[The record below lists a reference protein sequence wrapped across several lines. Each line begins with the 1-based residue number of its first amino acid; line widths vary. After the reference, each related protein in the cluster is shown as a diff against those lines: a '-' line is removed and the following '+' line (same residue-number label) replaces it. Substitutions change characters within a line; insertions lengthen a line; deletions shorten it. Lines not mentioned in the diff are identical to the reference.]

1 MSKLIDNISSDFL
14 ETYTINFFPKN
25 QEKTIV
31 VYVEGDA
38 DIAFWRMIL
47 NRYEK
52 PNNIKFEINLPSK
65 DDLWVKGKKNAL
77 SRSSN
82 LLELKERLGKFLLIC
97 VDSDYDYLLNSYYMP
112 DDKKRISKKINE
124 SIYIFQTYSY
134 SIENLNCFSESLSS
148 ICVSATYNDT
158 PKIDFTKFL
167 KSFSTIVYKLFLW
180 NLFFYSKGE
189 DSNFTLSDFC
199 SLIILEYEKKDK
211 LKGIIHFSG
220 IVLKKIRIKVTDK
233 LNQLENKFP
242 SYQGEIERFGEELKS
257 CGLTKENAYL
267 YIQGHTIFKNIVLML
282 LKPVCNELKKEKE
295 SEIKKESKNEINAYL
310 NKVGHLD
317 TKIETLL
324 SNNTNFESCFLFK
337 KIEKDIENYINKEID
352 L

>member
-1 MSKLIDNISSDFL
+1 MPKLIDNISSDFL
-14 ETYTINFFPKN
+14 ETYTTNFFPKN
-25 QEKTIV
+25 QAKTIV
-31 VYVEGDA
+31 VYVESDL

-47 NRYEK
+47 DRYEK
-52 PNNIKFEINLPSK
+52 PNKIKFEINLPSS
-65 DDLWVKGKKNAL
+65 DLWVKGKQNAL

-82 LLELKERLGKFLLIC
+82 LSELKEKLGKFLLIC

-134 SIENLNCFSESLSS
+134 SIENLKCFSESLSR

-158 PKIDFTKFL
+158 LKIDFTEFL

-199 SLIILEYEKKDK
+199 RLIILEYKKEDK
-211 LKGIIHFSG
+211 LKDTK

-242 SYQGEIERFGEELKS
+242 SYLGEIERFGEELKS
-257 CGLTKENAYL
+257 YGLTKENTYL

-282 LKPVCNELKKEKE
+282 LKPVCNELKKEKV

-310 NKVGHLD
+310 NKVGKLD

-337 KIEKDIENYINKEID
+337 KIEKDIENYISKEID